1 MTKKLM
7 LMPKQIFMMCVV
19 ALFFSACSQGGGKEE
34 SAGTQEDTGMQTTE
48 SHAGHDMQQGGMSK
62 MMDLMHENMK
72 DMQAVKMTGDADLDF
87 ARMMA
92 AHHQGAITMAEE
104 EIANGTDADLK
115 AMATKM
121 VAASKS
127 EQSKLEEFV
136 EKHQP
141 ASGNMET
148 SMELMEP
155 MKTMM
160 NSMNHDEMGS
170 NTDHQFAM
178 MMGMHHQSAI
188 DMSKAYLDMAKVPE
202 IKELAQKIVADQQKE
217 KQQLDDFL
225 KQHPK

>member
-1 MTKKLM
+1 MMKKLM
-7 LMPKQIFMMCVV
+7 LKPKQVLMMCAV
-19 ALFFSACSQGGGKEE
+19 ALFFSACGQGGGKEE
-34 SAGTQEDTGMQTTE
+34 AAGTQEHTEMETTD

-121 VAASKS
+121 VAASKA
-127 EQSKLEEFV
+127 EQSKLEDFV
-136 EKHQP
+136 ESHQP

-148 SMELMEP
+148 SMKLMEP

-160 NSMNHDEMGS
+160 SSMNHDEMGG
-170 NTDHQFAM
+170 NTDHHFAM

-188 DMSKAYLDMAKVPE
+188 DMSKAYLDMAKVPA